1 MNELNP
7 KLLADLARLAS
18 KYRPKDWEQLAAWLE
33 DEKQRKQLRL
43 LILELAAASR
53 PSRKRRSKPSKGTK
67 RPAAASQVRE
77 KLANMRID
85 DPTRADLLEDTWLKL
100 RERELLPTIA
110 DVRAFAQAI
119 DSKGIQASR
128 RDQAVTELLEILIA
142 LPSDSF
148 EHNMRQAV
156 VEDRN
161 LGEEYQR
168 WVKLILS
175 SRDPVASSAEGQH
188 GADAPPTVSS

>member
-67 RPAAASQVRE
+67 RPSAASQVRE

-128 RDQAVTELLEILIA
+128 RDQAVTELLEMLIG